1 MPMIPVRFSEPR
13 SRGYQVLVAP
23 GLALRCGAELK
34 RRFPQHGVIL
44 ISSPRVHRLWGAKVE
59 ASLKRAGVT
68 LLGRHLVP
76 DGERFKTFAQYQRAL
91 QALARFGR
99 GQNAKPLVVALGG
112 GVLGDLG
119 GFAAAS
125 YKRGVP
131 FVQMPSTLLSMVD
144 SSVGGKLGV
153 DFDTPDGLIKNL
165 VGSFY
170 QPSLVMVDP
179 QLLKTLPLRE
189 LRAGLA
195 EVVKTAVLF
204 DPKLFKRLET
214 NAARLLKAEP
224 GLLAAVIAAC
234 VAHKARV
241 VSRDEFDV
249 KGERALLNLGH
260 TFGHAVEAASGFKL
274 LHGEGVA
281 FGLACAVDLSVAL
294 GLVQGPQRAE
304 LARVPALLQRLG
316 LPVRLK
322 RLPLPKVLAAM
333 GQDKKFEGGARF
345 VLPLRLGQSRL
356 LPLPSL
362 DAPAFVLES
371 RFD

>member
-1 MPMIPVRFSEPR
+1 MPTVKVRFSQPR
-13 SRGYQVLVAP
+13 SSGYPILVQP
-23 GLALRCGAELK
+23 GLHARAGAEIA
-34 RRFPQHGVIL
+34 RRFPRHAVIL

-59 ASLKRAGVT
+59 ASLKKAGVG

-76 DGERFKTFAQYQRAL
+76 DGERFKTFAQFERAL
-91 QALARFGR
+91 MALARWGR
-99 GQNAKPLVVALGG
+99 GQGAKPLVLALGG

-119 GFAAAS
+119 GFAAAT

-153 DFDTPDGLIKNL
+153 DFDTPDGSIKNL
-165 VGSFY
+165 VGAFY
-170 QPSLVMVDP
+170 QPGLVLIDP

-189 LRAGLA
+189 LRSGLA
-195 EVVKTAVLF
+195 EVVKTALLF
-204 DPKLFKRLET
+204 DPRLFRKLEK
-214 NAARLLKAEP
+214 NVAHLLKAEP
-224 GLLAAVIAAC
+224 GLLTAVIGAC

-241 VSRDEFDV
+241 VGRDEFDV

-281 FGLACAVDLSVAL
+281 FGLACAVDLSAAL
-294 GLVQGPQRAE
+294 GLSQGAQRRE
-304 LARVPALLQRLG
+304 LARVPRLLQRLG

-322 RLPLPKVLAAM
+322 RLPLAKVLAAM

-345 VLPLRLGQSRL
+345 VLPKKMGQSRL
-356 LPLPSL
+356 LSLPSL

-371 RFD
+371 RFI